1 VTLPFFLNYLSN
13 WRFVVFIRDSKY
25 GMPFVQSVH
34 LLGLT
39 VLLATIL
46 VLDLRLAG
54 IGIKD
59 LPLPWLGRQLRPW
72 TIGAVSLVIL
82 SGIFI
87 FLTRPGNYLLSNP
100 FRIKMALLSLAIL
113 FHFAVVGRRTVL
125 EAACSR
131 TRLVNVVIACLS
143 LTLWFSVG
151 WAGRAIAFIP

>member
-1 VTLPFFLNYLSN
+1 MTLFSFLDHLSN
-13 WRFVVFIRDSKY
+13 WGPVVFVRDSKY
-25 GMPFVQSVH
+25 GMPAVQSVH

-46 VLDLRLAG
+46 VVDLRLAN

-59 LPLPWLGRQLRPW
+59 LPLPWLAQQLKPW
-72 TIGAVSLVIL
+72 TIGAAMLVVL
-82 SGIFI
+82 SGILI
-87 FLTRPGNYLLSNP
+87 FLTRPGSYLVSNP

-113 FHFAVVGRRTVL
+113 FHFGVVGRRIAVVDTG
-125 EAACSR
+125 SR
-131 TRLVNVVIACLS
+131 PRLINVILAGLS